1 VLYDVT
7 VQKTTI
13 CISLS
18 VVHLLTLSIGQAL
31 HKVKVQGNL
40 FSVTQPTKVSLA
52 GIFQAL
58 GMQIIVLLQHNLYF
72 KLLLR
77 VLLWFIIISFFRP
90 SVHTMPILTRANQVL
105 FITQSSCISS
115 RFFESIDLSGK
126 SWYVLVFTVNLQR
139 YNIKYFFI
147 LYSAHY
153 PRSHRAH
160 SRYHTEHPT
169 YIHTHIPHTYTHRPS
184 H

>member
-18 VVHLLTLSIGQAL
+18 FVHLLALSVGQAL

-40 FSVTQPTKVSLA
+40 ISVTQPTKVSLA

-90 SVHTMPILTRANQVL
+90 SVHTMPILTRANQVV
-105 FITQSSCISS
+105 FITQCSCISS
-115 RFFESIDLSGK
+115 RFFESIVLSSGK
-126 SWYVLVFTVNLQR
+126 SRYVLVFTVNLQR
-139 YNIKYFFI
+139 YNIKYFFM

-169 YIHTHIPHTYTHRPS
+169 LDTYTLRPS